1 MEIFKRIFFAA
12 ILVGIVAGLVQSAV
26 MQWRVVPLILEAE
39 TYEMSEGHV
48 MDQETD
54 KTPIA
59 SDKHE
64 MSEQSW
70 EPQDGFERIFYTVLS
85 TLLVSLGF
93 AFLMVAISVLMSINI
108 NLSNGLIWGLAGF
121 FSFSL
126 MPAIGLP
133 PELPGMIA
141 AELGAR
147 QIWWWGTV
155 LATAGAILLVV
166 KIPKPV
172 SFIIALILFL
182 APHIIGAPVPL
193 TMESDVPAHLATSFA
208 ANALFSSLVFWLVLG
223 FLFGFYNNKIK
234 DN

>member
-12 ILVGIVAGLVQSAV
+12 ILVGIVAGLVQSVV

-48 MDQETD
+48 MEQEVD
-54 KTPIA
+54 KMSVAPN
-59 SDKHE
+59 KHE
-64 MSEQSW
+64 MSEQPW

-85 TLLVSLGF
+85 TLLVGLGF
-93 AFLMVAISVLMSINI
+93 AFLMVAISTLVSIEI

-166 KIPKPV
+166 KIPKPI

-182 APHIIGAPVPL
+182 APHIIGAPIPL
-193 TMESDVPAHLATSFA
+193 SQQSDVPAYLATSFA
-208 ANALFSSLVFWLVLG
+208 ANALFSSLIFWLTLG
-223 FLFGFYNNKIK
+223 SLFGFYNNRMK